1 MNAFET
7 LEVTN
12 GPPKVPRRWP
22 MGGWLFESGWLT
34 TRKPGVK
41 RSFVDLKIA
50 KNEKLA
56 EIWRQVLSF

>member
-1 MNAFET
+1 
-7 LEVTN
+7 
-12 GPPKVPRRWP
+12 
-22 MGGWLFESGWLT
+22 MGGWLVVIGWLT

-56 EIWRQVLSF
+56 EVWRQVLSF